1 MHGMKLGAQEV
12 GRDDELRWLAA
23 LGVRSVCGPLPS
35 RRLDERW
42 SVEALAKL
50 RTRIESFGIRL
61 DMLPLPLG
69 SVPVS
74 QAEYPNI
81 LLGKSPE
88 RDREIDAVCRM
99 IRNAGKAGIPAL
111 KYNLTLLGVV
121 RTGSVRGRQGARYS
135 AFDYSKLSPDGSLT
149 EGSRLSPDEYWQR
162 IAYFLQRVVPVAE
175 KCKVRMACHPH
186 DPAMPRDTG
195 YRGIPT
201 VLGSVEGLKRFV
213 EIAASPYHGLNFC
226 QGTVAE
232 MLENPGREI
241 FDVIRYFGS
250 RRKIFNVHFRNIR
263 GGFLNF
269 AETFIDDGDVDMLRA
284 MRAYKEV
291 GYDGMLMPDHIPGL
305 PDDPDGRIAEAYT
318 YGCMQGLIAAVR
330 AET

>member
-1 MHGMKLGAQEV
+1 MKLGAQEV
-12 GRDDELRWLAA
+12 GRDEELRWLAA
-23 LGVRSVCGPLPS
+23 LDVRSVCGPLPS
-35 RRLDERW
+35 RRLDEGW
-42 SVEALAKL
+42 SVEALTNL
-50 RTRIESFGIRL
+50 RARIESFGIQL
-61 DMLPLPLG
+61 DMLPLPLNAE
-69 SVPVS
+69 PIE
-74 QAEYPNI
+74 QAPYPNI

-88 RDREIDAVCRM
+88 RDHEIDAICRM

-111 KYNLTLLGVV
+111 KYNLTLSGVV

-135 AFDYSKLSPDGSLT
+135 AFDYGKLSPDRSLA

-162 IAYFLQRVVPVAE
+162 ITYFLQRVVPVAE
-175 KCKVRMACHPH
+175 ECKVKMACHPH
-186 DPAMPRDTG
+186 DPPMPRDTG

-263 GGFLNF
+263 GGFLKF
-269 AETFIDDGDVDMLRA
+269 CETFVDDGDVDMLRA
-284 MRAYKEV
+284 MSVYREV

-305 PDDPDGRIAEAYT
+305 PGDPDGTQAEAYT
-318 YGCMQGLIAAVR
+318 YGYIHGLLAAVG
-330 AET
+330 AEG